1 MDDALFAQYENDEV
15 EVESAHGN
23 QNQTTTAINSSSI
36 EDQNYM
42 RQLRD
47 EMANQLFQA
56 SY

>member
-1 MDDALFAQYENDEV
+1 MDDTLFAQYENDEV
-15 EVESAHGN
+15 ELESGHSN
-23 QNQTTTAINSSSI
+23 QNHTANAINSSSI

-47 EMANQLFQA
+47 EMTNQLFQV